1 MLFKLLFLKEQRFL
15 NLRVLGMNII
25 MTGKEFKGKGNG
37 KRGEGEDQEKFRSFY

>member
-25 MTGKEFKGKGNG
+25 MTGKEGNGKG